1 MTEWAGDPD
10 GRFEVSAREA
20 VVVGL
25 AVAFAGCGGGEYY
38 DYDYSPAA
46 IGASTGASTGV
57 DGTVGTAGAAE
68 TTPTTRTATAAKPA
82 TKPKAATKA
91 APAPT
96 DPAELV
102 KSLPA
107 NPRTIT
113 DGLVRSRDWKAL
125 NWANPAQVSPWKKRK
140 SGDDVVLVA
149 TTSGGKGDKYAVSR
163 AVGIAVDTKGEL
175 RMDVYNAGS
184 KEVPVAFAV
193 FASVDRVYSESV
205 TKKVK
210 PGWNRV
216 VFSLSAS
223 TFKTASSEWK
233 NNAKL
238 WGAGDVRE
246 IAVLFYTDKP
256 ASFVIDGIEVDGTV
270 AGRR

>member
-1 MTEWAGDPD
+1 MST
-10 GRFEVSAREA
+10 RQA
-20 VVVGL
+20 VVIGL
-25 AVAFAGCGGGEYY
+25 AVVFAGCGGGAYY

-46 IGASTGASTGV
+46 IGVSTDGAGAT
-57 DGTVGTAGAAE
+57 GTAEATP
-68 TTPTTRTATAAKPA
+68 TTPTTTRTTATKPAAKPKTGVKSA
-82 TKPKAATKA
+82 PLPK
-91 APAPT
+91 

-107 NPRTIT
+107 NPRTIP

-140 SGDDVVLVA
+140 NGDDVVLVV
-149 TTSGGKGDKYAVSR
+149 TTRGGKGDKTAVSR
-163 AVGIAVDTKGEL
+163 AVGIAADTKGEL

-184 KEVPVAFAV
+184 KEVPISFAV

-205 TKKVK
+205 TQKLK
-210 PGWNRV
+210 PGWNRT

-233 NNAKL
+233 NNTKL

-246 IAVLFYTDKP
+246 IAILFYSDKP
-256 ASFVIDGIEVDGTV
+256 AAFVIDGVEVDGKVT
-270 AGRR
+270 GTR